1 MNVIVPALP
10 YALDALEPHISRRT
24 LAAHHGRH
32 HVGYV
37 EKTRKLIES
46 TALETASL
54 ESIVNTAH
62 ELEKPTLFNAAAQAW
77 NHSFYW
83 SSMDPLGGGDA
94 KGPIAE
100 LIESSFGSQR
110 SFQEQ
115 FIATAGAYFGSGWVW
130 LVLDGERLRI
140 VATAN
145 AGTPFV
151 SSATPLLTIDVW
163 EHAYYLDYKYRRLDY
178 VNAFMKHL
186 VNWKFANANLAA
198 ALERKGRARSRWS
211 TIARA
216 S

>member
-10 YALDALEPHISRRT
+10 YAMDALEPHISRRT

-54 ESIVNTAH
+54 ESIVNTSH

-77 NHSFYW
+77 NHAFYW
-83 SSMDPLGGGDA
+83 SSMDPLGGGEA

-186 VNWKFANANLAA
+186 VNWKFVNSNLAT
-198 ALERKGRARSRWS
+198 ALERKGKARSRWS